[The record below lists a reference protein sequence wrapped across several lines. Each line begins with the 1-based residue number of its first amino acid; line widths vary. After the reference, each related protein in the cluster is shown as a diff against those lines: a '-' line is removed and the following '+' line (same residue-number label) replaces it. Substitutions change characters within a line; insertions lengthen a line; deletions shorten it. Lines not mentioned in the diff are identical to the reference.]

1 MASLLPG
8 YLLHTYRSYVRTAL
22 KKGLTW
28 QTPSI
33 PSHRPSINST
43 SFSKL
48 SQNLLYQIGNNT
60 LLQQTVAP
68 ALSHTYL
75 TLLLQQQ
82 LSHPTSQISQQQK
95 TKEIKMTDQNYN
107 VEQEIADFF
116 STKTRVTRNSCDEF
130 AKKLI
135 VEKSASGS
143 TNTDTS
149 TSTVRLEIVPTQGV
163 CSYTVYAGTSNSN
176 NNSSTLDWVVQ
187 FRLKS
192 LALPM
197 ETMERARRI
206 YGGLVPE
213 VSLRG
218 EMGGDEGGGDGNG
231 NDDGRENLM
240 VYVMPRMRGISRLE
254 YILAHGFP
262 EDGEKICEA
271 RERLVG
277 DVAS

>member
-1 MASLLPG
+1 
-8 YLLHTYRSYVRTAL
+8 
-22 KKGLTW
+22 
-28 QTPSI
+28 
-33 PSHRPSINST
+33 
-43 SFSKL
+43 
-48 SQNLLYQIGNNT
+48 
-60 LLQQTVAP
+60 
-68 ALSHTYL
+68 
-75 TLLLQQQ
+75 
-82 LSHPTSQISQQQK
+82 
-95 TKEIKMTDQNYN
+95 MTDQNYN

-116 STKTRVTRNSCDEF
+116 STKTRVLRNSCDEF

-135 VEKSASGS
+135 IEKSTNSS
-143 TNTDTS
+143 TDTDTS
-149 TSTVRLEIVPTQGV
+149 TDTGTVRLEIVPTQGV
-163 CSYTVYAGTSNSN
+163 CSYTLYAGTSNSN
-176 NNSSTLDWVVQ
+176 STLDWVVQ

-197 ETMERARRI
+197 ETMERAKRV

-213 VSLRG
+213 VSFRG
-218 EMGGDEGGGDGNG
+218 EMGGDIGGGD
-231 NDDGRENLM
+231 DDGKENLM

>member
-1 MASLLPG
+1 
-8 YLLHTYRSYVRTAL
+8 
-22 KKGLTW
+22 
-28 QTPSI
+28 
-33 PSHRPSINST
+33 
-43 SFSKL
+43 
-48 SQNLLYQIGNNT
+48 
-60 LLQQTVAP
+60 
-68 ALSHTYL
+68 
-75 TLLLQQQ
+75 
-82 LSHPTSQISQQQK
+82 
-95 TKEIKMTDQNYN
+95 MTDQNYN
-107 VEQEIADFF
+107 VEQEIANFF
-116 STKTRVTRNSCDEF
+116 STKTRITRNSCDEF
-130 AKKLI
+130 AKNLI
-135 VEKSASGS
+135 VEKSTSGNTS
-143 TNTDTS
+143 TSTD

-163 CSYTVYAGTSNSN
+163 CSYTVYAGN

-192 LALPM
+192 LVLPM
-197 ETMERARRI
+197 ETMERAKRV

-218 EMGGDEGGGDGNG
+218 EIGGVDGNGNG
-231 NDDGRENLM
+231 NDDGRENLV

>member
-1 MASLLPG
+1 
-8 YLLHTYRSYVRTAL
+8 
-22 KKGLTW
+22 
-28 QTPSI
+28 
-33 PSHRPSINST
+33 
-43 SFSKL
+43 
-48 SQNLLYQIGNNT
+48 
-60 LLQQTVAP
+60 
-68 ALSHTYL
+68 
-75 TLLLQQQ
+75 
-82 LSHPTSQISQQQK
+82 
-95 TKEIKMTDQNYN
+95 MTDQNYN
-107 VEQEIADFF
+107 VEQEIAAFF
-116 STKTRVTRNSCDEF
+116 STKTRVLRNSCDEF

-135 VEKSASGS
+135 VEKSTSGS
-143 TNTDTS
+143 TNTNTSTS

-163 CSYTVYAGTSNSN
+163 CSYTVYAGTSNSSN
-176 NNSSTLDWVVQ
+176 STLDWVVQ

-192 LALPM
+192 LALPL

-213 VSLRG
+213 VSFRG
-218 EMGGDEGGGDGNG
+218 EIGGGDIGG
-231 NDDGRENLM
+231 GDDDDGRENLV

>member
-1 MASLLPG
+1 
-8 YLLHTYRSYVRTAL
+8 
-22 KKGLTW
+22 
-28 QTPSI
+28 
-33 PSHRPSINST
+33 
-43 SFSKL
+43 
-48 SQNLLYQIGNNT
+48 
-60 LLQQTVAP
+60 
-68 ALSHTYL
+68 
-75 TLLLQQQ
+75 
-82 LSHPTSQISQQQK
+82 
-95 TKEIKMTDQNYN
+95 MTDQNYN

-116 STKTRVTRNSCDEF
+116 STKTRVLRNSCDEF

-135 VEKSASGS
+135 VEKSTSEI
-143 TNTDTS
+143 TDTS
-149 TSTVRLEIVPTQGV
+149 TGGTSTVRLEIVPTQGV
-163 CSYTVYAGTSNSN
+163 CSYTLYAGTSSS
-176 NNSSTLDWVVQ
+176 SSTLDWVVQ

-197 ETMERARRI
+197 ETMERARRV

-213 VSLRG
+213 VSFRG
-218 EMGGDEGGGDGNG
+218 EIGGGDVGGGDG
-231 NDDGRENLM
+231 NDDGRENLV

>member
-1 MASLLPG
+1 
-8 YLLHTYRSYVRTAL
+8 
-22 KKGLTW
+22 
-28 QTPSI
+28 
-33 PSHRPSINST
+33 
-43 SFSKL
+43 
-48 SQNLLYQIGNNT
+48 
-60 LLQQTVAP
+60 
-68 ALSHTYL
+68 
-75 TLLLQQQ
+75 
-82 LSHPTSQISQQQK
+82 
-95 TKEIKMTDQNYN
+95 MTDQNYN
-107 VEQEIADFF
+107 VEQEIAAFF
-116 STKTRVTRNSCDEF
+116 STKTRVLRNSCDEF

-143 TNTDTS
+143 TS

-163 CSYTVYAGTSNSN
+163 CSYTVYAGTSTSTSN
-176 NNSSTLDWVVQ
+176 NSTLDWVVQ

-197 ETMERARRI
+197 ETMERARRV

-218 EMGGDEGGGDGNG
+218 EMGGDDACNDGEGDG
-231 NDDGRENLM
+231 DDGRENLM

>member
-1 MASLLPG
+1 
-8 YLLHTYRSYVRTAL
+8 
-22 KKGLTW
+22 
-28 QTPSI
+28 
-33 PSHRPSINST
+33 
-43 SFSKL
+43 
-48 SQNLLYQIGNNT
+48 
-60 LLQQTVAP
+60 
-68 ALSHTYL
+68 
-75 TLLLQQQ
+75 
-82 LSHPTSQISQQQK
+82 
-95 TKEIKMTDQNYN
+95 MTDQNYN
-107 VEQEIADFF
+107 VEQEIAAFF
-116 STKTRVTRNSCDEF
+116 STKTRVLRNSCDEF

-135 VEKSASGS
+135 VEKSTD
-143 TNTDTS
+143 TNTNTSTSTS
-149 TSTVRLEIVPTQGV
+149 TSTVQLEIVPTQGV
-163 CSYTVYAGTSNSN
+163 CSYTVYAGTSNSSS
-176 NNSSTLDWVVQ
+176 NSLDWVVQ

-197 ETMERARRI
+197 ETMERARRV

-231 NDDGRENLM
+231 NDDGRENLV

>member
-1 MASLLPG
+1 
-8 YLLHTYRSYVRTAL
+8 
-22 KKGLTW
+22 
-28 QTPSI
+28 
-33 PSHRPSINST
+33 
-43 SFSKL
+43 
-48 SQNLLYQIGNNT
+48 
-60 LLQQTVAP
+60 
-68 ALSHTYL
+68 
-75 TLLLQQQ
+75 
-82 LSHPTSQISQQQK
+82 
-95 TKEIKMTDQNYN
+95 MTDQNYN
-107 VEQEIADFF
+107 VEQEITDFF
-116 STKTRVTRNSCDEF
+116 STKTRVSRNSCDEF
-130 AKKLI
+130 AKNLI
-135 VEKSASGS
+135 VEKSTDTNTS
-143 TNTDTS
+143 TNTSTGG

-163 CSYTVYAGTSNSN
+163 CSYTVYAGTSNN
-176 NNSSTLDWVVQ
+176 NSTLDWVVQ

-197 ETMERARRI
+197 ETMERARRV

-218 EMGGDEGGGDGNG
+218 EMGGDIGGGD
-231 NDDGRENLM
+231 DDGKENLV

>member
-1 MASLLPG
+1 
-8 YLLHTYRSYVRTAL
+8 
-22 KKGLTW
+22 
-28 QTPSI
+28 
-33 PSHRPSINST
+33 
-43 SFSKL
+43 
-48 SQNLLYQIGNNT
+48 
-60 LLQQTVAP
+60 
-68 ALSHTYL
+68 
-75 TLLLQQQ
+75 
-82 LSHPTSQISQQQK
+82 
-95 TKEIKMTDQNYN
+95 MTDQNYS

-116 STKTRVTRNSCDEF
+116 STKTTVSRNSCDEF

-135 VEKSASGS
+135 VEKSTSGS
-143 TNTDTS
+143 TSTNT
-149 TSTVRLEIVPTQGV
+149 VQLEIVPTQGV
-163 CSYTVYAGTSNSN
+163 CSYTLYAG
-176 NNSSTLDWVVQ
+176 NNSSLDWVVQ

-197 ETMERARRI
+197 ETMERARRV

-218 EMGGDEGGGDGNG
+218 EMGGGDGD
-231 NDDGRENLM
+231 DDGRENLV

-254 YILAHGFP
+254 YILANGFP

>member
-1 MASLLPG
+1 
-8 YLLHTYRSYVRTAL
+8 
-22 KKGLTW
+22 
-28 QTPSI
+28 
-33 PSHRPSINST
+33 
-43 SFSKL
+43 
-48 SQNLLYQIGNNT
+48 
-60 LLQQTVAP
+60 
-68 ALSHTYL
+68 
-75 TLLLQQQ
+75 
-82 LSHPTSQISQQQK
+82 
-95 TKEIKMTDQNYN
+95 MTDQNYN

-116 STKTRVTRNSCDEF
+116 STKTRVLRNSCDEF

-135 VEKSASGS
+135 VEKSTD
-143 TNTDTS
+143 TNTNTNTNTSTS
-149 TSTVRLEIVPTQGV
+149 TSTVQLEIVPTQGV
-163 CSYTVYAGTSNSN
+163 CSYTLYAG
-176 NNSSTLDWVVQ
+176 NNSSNSSSLDWVVQ

-197 ETMERARRI
+197 ETMERARRV

-218 EMGGDEGGGDGNG
+218 EMGDGGGGDD
-231 NDDGRENLM
+231 DDGRENLV

>member
-1 MASLLPG
+1 
-8 YLLHTYRSYVRTAL
+8 
-22 KKGLTW
+22 
-28 QTPSI
+28 
-33 PSHRPSINST
+33 
-43 SFSKL
+43 
-48 SQNLLYQIGNNT
+48 
-60 LLQQTVAP
+60 
-68 ALSHTYL
+68 
-75 TLLLQQQ
+75 
-82 LSHPTSQISQQQK
+82 
-95 TKEIKMTDQNYN
+95 MTDQNYN

-135 VEKSASGS
+135 VEKS
-143 TNTDTS
+143 TNTDTITD
-149 TSTVRLEIVPTQGV
+149 TSTAQLEIVPTQGV
-163 CSYTVYAGTSNSN
+163 CSYTVYAGTS
-176 NNSSTLDWVVQ
+176 NSSTLDWVVQ

-197 ETMERARRI
+197 ETMERARRV

-213 VSLRG
+213 VSFRG
-218 EMGGDEGGGDGNG
+218 EMGGDACNDGEGDGD
-231 NDDGRENLM
+231 DDGRENLV

-262 EDGEKICEA
+262 EDGERICEA

>member
-1 MASLLPG
+1 
-8 YLLHTYRSYVRTAL
+8 
-22 KKGLTW
+22 
-28 QTPSI
+28 
-33 PSHRPSINST
+33 
-43 SFSKL
+43 
-48 SQNLLYQIGNNT
+48 
-60 LLQQTVAP
+60 
-68 ALSHTYL
+68 
-75 TLLLQQQ
+75 
-82 LSHPTSQISQQQK
+82 
-95 TKEIKMTDQNYN
+95 MTDQNYN
-107 VEQEIADFF
+107 VEQEIAAFF
-116 STKTRVTRNSCDEF
+116 STKTTVTRNSCDEF

-135 VEKSASGS
+135 VEKSTSGS
-143 TNTDTS
+143 TSTDTS
-149 TSTVRLEIVPTQGV
+149 TSASTVRLEIVPTQGV
-163 CSYTVYAGTSNSN
+163 CSYTVYAGTSSS

-197 ETMERARRI
+197 ETMERARRV

-213 VSLRG
+213 VSFRG
-218 EMGGDEGGGDGNG
+218 EIGGGDIGG
-231 NDDGRENLM
+231 GDDDDGRENLV

>member
-1 MASLLPG
+1 
-8 YLLHTYRSYVRTAL
+8 
-22 KKGLTW
+22 
-28 QTPSI
+28 
-33 PSHRPSINST
+33 
-43 SFSKL
+43 
-48 SQNLLYQIGNNT
+48 
-60 LLQQTVAP
+60 
-68 ALSHTYL
+68 
-75 TLLLQQQ
+75 
-82 LSHPTSQISQQQK
+82 
-95 TKEIKMTDQNYN
+95 MTDQNYN
-107 VEQEIADFF
+107 VEQEICDFF
-116 STKTRVTRNSCDEF
+116 STKTRVLRNSCDEF

-135 VEKSASGS
+135 VEKSTSGS
-143 TNTDTS
+143 TSTS

-163 CSYTVYAGTSNSN
+163 CSYTVYAGTS
-176 NNSSTLDWVVQ
+176 NSSTLDWVVQ

-218 EMGGDEGGGDGNG
+218 EMGGDGGGE
-231 NDDGRENLM
+231 DDSRENLV

-262 EDGEKICEA
+262 EDGEEICEA

>member
-1 MASLLPG
+1 
-8 YLLHTYRSYVRTAL
+8 
-22 KKGLTW
+22 
-28 QTPSI
+28 
-33 PSHRPSINST
+33 
-43 SFSKL
+43 
-48 SQNLLYQIGNNT
+48 
-60 LLQQTVAP
+60 
-68 ALSHTYL
+68 
-75 TLLLQQQ
+75 
-82 LSHPTSQISQQQK
+82 
-95 TKEIKMTDQNYN
+95 MTDQNYN

-116 STKTRVTRNSCDEF
+116 STKTRVLRNSCDEF

-135 VEKSASGS
+135 VEKSTSGS
-143 TNTDTS
+143 TSTS
-149 TSTVRLEIVPTQGV
+149 TSTDTNTVRLEIVPTQGV
-163 CSYTVYAGTSNSN
+163 CSYTVYAGSNNSN
-176 NNSSTLDWVVQ
+176 TLDWVVQ

-197 ETMERARRI
+197 ETMERARRV

-218 EMGGDEGGGDGNG
+218 EIGGGDGDACNDG
-231 NDDGRENLM
+231 DGGDDGRENLM